1 MSFLRE
7 PNRMLSWCPLALCS
21 VFPQKKMQLEI
32 KSFPCLSFSQCNNVF
47 HLDYVRTS
55 QVKADT

>member
-7 PNRMLSWCPLALCS
+7 PNHSPGALWLC
-21 VFPQKKMQLEI
+21 VPYFLKKKMQLEI